1 MTLTDWPEDQALL
14 AALDPWLRARRW
26 FPIKGAA
33 APEPGQLKVATCVDL
48 ADGVR
53 ELVLAVPRGDDP
65 AAPAVFLHVPLVL
78 DAASALTELAVPGEA
93 DGNVGTLLPADAV
106 GAADGAASGRPPAV
120 ALVEGAHHPAYW
132 RAWAHAALEADT
144 VLGPQGAQAI
154 AQRAERLR
162 VTTGEQSNTS
172 VVMPAP
178 RSGEPDG
185 GPEDAATGDLIVK
198 VIRVLEAGRN
208 PDVEVPVAL
217 ARSGWDRV
225 RRPVAWSALPL
236 PGGLEADAAVACA
249 FVPVADD
256 GFELFCALA
265 AQDAGPGSV
274 SRERATALARDLGVT
289 TAEMHEH
296 LAQAL
301 GTQAGPAPVVLAERL
316 QERARWALKE
326 VPELA
331 ERLPGIAA
339 RVDGVYAQLA
349 ALNRLPEATRVH
361 GDYHLGQVLL
371 AHPTQQTPERWYVL
385 DFEGEPL
392 RPLTQRLERDQPL
405 RDVAGMLRSFDYAAA
420 MGQASHAD
428 WLPVVRQAF
437 MEGLTSTSA
446 GVDAGGKAAVA
457 AVPTG
462 ASPLLLTA
470 LELDK
475 ALYEAVYEARN
486 RPTWLGIPVAGLE
499 RLLPAEPGPTA

>member
-1 MTLTDWPEDQALL
+1 MTLHAWPEDQALL
-14 AALDPWLRARRW
+14 SALYPWLRTRRW
-26 FPIKGAA
+26 FPLKGAA
-33 APEPGQLKVATCVDL
+33 VPQPDQIKVATCVEL
-48 ADGVR
+48 GEGVR
-53 ELVLAVPRGDDP
+53 EFVLSVPRGDDP
-65 AAPAVFLHVPLVL
+65 AAKPVLLHVPLVL
-78 DAASALTELAVPGEA
+78 DEATTLDELAVPGEA
-93 DGNVGTLLPADAV
+93 EGNVGTLLPADAV
-106 GAADGAASGRPPAV
+106 APVAGSAGSNPRAL

-132 RAWAHAALEADT
+132 RAWAFAALEADT

-178 RSGEPDG
+178 QPGEPDG
-185 GPEDAATGDLIVK
+185 GKEDSTTGDLIVK

-225 RRPVAWSALPL
+225 RRPVAWSTLPL

-256 GFELFCALA
+256 GFELFCTLA
-265 AQDAGPGSV
+265 GQDAGPGSQ
-274 SRERATALARDLGVT
+274 SRERATSLARDLGVT
-289 TAEMHEH
+289 TAEMHMR
-296 LAQAL
+296 LAQVL
-301 GTQAGPAPVVLAERL
+301 GTQDGPAPAVLAERL
-316 QERARWALKE
+316 RKRAQWALKE

-331 ERLPGIAA
+331 ELPGLAA
-339 RVDGVYAQLA
+339 RVDAVYAQLA
-349 ALNRLPEATRVH
+349 ALGHLPQATRVH

-371 AHPTQQTPERWYVL
+371 AHPTQETPERWYVL

-392 RPLTQRLERDQPL
+392 RPLAQRLERDQPL

-420 MGQASHAD
+420 MGHASQAD
-428 WLPVVRQAF
+428 WLPAVRAAYL
-437 MEGLTSTSA
+437 EGLSA
-446 GVDAGGKAAVA
+446 ASGSATGEA
-457 AVPTG
+457 PTTP
-462 ASPLLLTA
+462 ASANASANLVLLRS

-486 RPTWLGIPVAGLE
+486 RPTWLRIPVAGLE
-499 RLLPAEPGPTA
+499 HLLLAEPGPIA